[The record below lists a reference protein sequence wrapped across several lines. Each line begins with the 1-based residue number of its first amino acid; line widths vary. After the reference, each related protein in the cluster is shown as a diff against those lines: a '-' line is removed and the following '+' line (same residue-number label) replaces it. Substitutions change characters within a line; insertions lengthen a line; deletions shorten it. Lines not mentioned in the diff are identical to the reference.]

1 MNQAMNQQFF
11 ATCPRGLEALL
22 VKELQTSGAKSIKQT
37 DGGVAFLGDI
47 NVCYHINLHSRIAT
61 RVLWQVTRGKY
72 ENEEDLFQGAYK
84 VNWPNW
90 FNVKHDFMVKVTGV
104 KCPLKSLEFA
114 TLKIKDAV
122 CDKFRQAV
130 DSRPYIDTKKPAVRI
145 HAYLT
150 VEDYILYIDT
160 SGDAL
165 YQRGNRKA
173 SIEAPLRENLAAGI
187 LQLSGWQ
194 PGQPL
199 LDPMCG
205 SGTFLLEAVMMAL
218 NIAPGLN
225 RGFGFERLKNFES
238 DTWKKVKNAALNA
251 VQPVSFQKIYGS
263 DKDLRAVRIAK
274 RNLEEAGF
282 LDAVQLSQFDITE
295 VPPAADSGVLVTNP
309 PYGVRIGEDEDLTEL
324 YPKLG
329 EALKKKFAGWN
340 TYFLT
345 NDLRMPK
352 LMRLSPSK
360 KTPLFNGPLECRL
373 FEIKMVAGSN
383 RKEKKSIDQSSGEAS
398 ANQTTVQAER
408 KAVGKS
414 NEDPN
419 RKLTFKDVK
428 PL

>member
-1 MNQAMNQQFF
+1 MKQTFF

-22 VKELQTSGAKSIKQT
+22 VKELKASGAKSIQQT
-37 DGGVAFLGDI
+37 DGGVSFLGDAS
-47 NVCYHINLHSRIAT
+47 VCYHINLHSRIAT

-72 ENEEDLFQGAYK
+72 ENEEDLFQASYK

-90 FNVKHDFMVKVTGV
+90 FDVKHDFMVKVTGV

-122 CDKFRQAV
+122 CDKFREAV
-130 DSRPYIDTKKPAVRI
+130 GSRPYIDTKTPAVRI

-150 VEDYILYIDT
+150 AEDYILYADT

-173 SIEAPLRENLAAGI
+173 SIEAPLRENLAAGV
-187 LQLSGWQ
+187 LQLSGWE
-194 PGQPL
+194 PGQAL

-225 RGFGFERLKNFES
+225 RGFGFERLKNYES
-238 DTWKKVKNAALNA
+238 DTWKKVKKMAQNNAK
-251 VQPVSFQKIYGS
+251 PVTFQKIYGS
-263 DKDLRAVRIAK
+263 DIDLRAVRIAK
-274 RNLEEAGF
+274 RNLAEAGF
-282 LDAVQLSQFDITE
+282 LEAVQLSQFDITE
-295 VPPAADSGVLVTNP
+295 VPPAADSGVLVANP
-309 PYGVRIGEDEDLTEL
+309 PYGVRIGDKVDLSDL

-329 EALKKKFAGWN
+329 EALKRKFAGWN
-340 TYFLT
+340 AYFLT
-345 NDLRMPK
+345 NDFRMPK

-383 RKEKKSIDQSSGEAS
+383 RKEKKTIDS
-398 ANQTTVQAER
+398 AATEKPVENPVDLSRE
-408 KAVGKS
+408 
-414 NEDPN
+414 
-419 RKLTFKDVK
+419 LTYKDVK